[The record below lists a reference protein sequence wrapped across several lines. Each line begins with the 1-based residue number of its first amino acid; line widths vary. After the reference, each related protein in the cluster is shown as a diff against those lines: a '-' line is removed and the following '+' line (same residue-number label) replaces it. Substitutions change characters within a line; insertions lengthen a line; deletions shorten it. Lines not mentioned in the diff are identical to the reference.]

1 MARPFFFGGN
11 QSSQQSQYLVQMK
24 AGKMV
29 KNGNT
34 VSPIKE
40 RKGLVYLHQSADD
53 NLMHFCWKDRTSG
66 QLEDD
71 LIMFPDDA
79 EFLKVPQCTT
89 GRVFVL
95 KFKTSSRRLFFWSQE
110 PKDDKDDEI
119 VSKINEYI
127 NNPMAATN
135 AANRNSGTG
144 VGSGGVG
151 GGSGGGLMSPGDLGL
166 GSEEE
171 FRNLFSNANVS
182 AQQLMSMLDAG
193 LAVLPPGASR
203 LASLLGSVQQN
214 SSNNSGGV
222 GTTPTRIGNNS
233 IMQPVP
239 PISSTQTPNTTPALT
254 SSATSNTTTGGNNS
268 PASTNIQ
275 TPTGLQLSDLQNII
289 SGLSTP
295 GDSNQSDND
304 LNVDLSTS
312 INVEVL
318 RPLLTNEDFMKRI
331 GDMLPQSTASSD
343 SSSAT
348 KTTTVKPLSEQFLST
363 VQSPQ
368 FQQALNSFSHA
379 LQSGQLGPLIQQFG
393 LPESCVTAANK
404 GNFEEFIKGLQGK
417 KDSTQDSKEKKKDE
431 KTTGK
436 KEDQKDGGKKDKK
449 DEKFDDDSMALD

>member
-1 MARPFFFGGN
+1 MMARPFFFGGN

-29 KNGNT
+29 KNGNM
-34 VSPIKE
+34 VSPIKD
-40 RKGLVYLHQSADD
+40 RKGLLYLHQNAED

-110 PKDDKDDEI
+110 PKDDKDDET

-135 AANRNSGTG
+135 ANRNS
-144 VGSGGVG
+144 SSGVG
-151 GGSGGGLMSPGDLGL
+151 GGSAGHGLMSANDLGL
-166 GSEEE
+166 GSDEE
-171 FRNLFSNANVS
+171 FRNLFSNANMS

-193 LAVLPPGASR
+193 LAVGPHGGSSR
-203 LASLLGSVQQN
+203 LASLLGSVQN
-214 SSNNSGGV
+214 ASNNSGSTTRS
-222 GTTPTRIGNNS
+222 GTNS
-233 IMQPVP
+233 NGSSSTIAPAP
-239 PISSTQTPNTTPALT
+239 PTQTPNTTPALA
-254 SSATSNTTTGGNNS
+254 SSETSNTTTGGNNS
-268 PASTNIQ
+268 PAAT
-275 TPTGLQLSDLQNII
+275 TTTGLKLSDLQNII
-289 SGLSTP
+289 SGLSTT
-295 GDSNQSDND
+295 GDMNQSDND

-318 RPLLTNEDFMKRI
+318 RPLLSNDDFMKRI
-331 GDMLPQSTASSD
+331 GDMLPQQQSTALDSSS

-348 KTTTVKPLSEQFLST
+348 TTATKPLSEQFLST

-379 LQSGQLGPLIQQFG
+379 LQSGQLGPLVQQFG
-393 LPESCVTAANK
+393 LPELCVVAANK
-404 GNFEEFIKGLQGK
+404 GNFEAFVKALQQVNK
-417 KDSTQDSKEKKKDE
+417 NDDDSSKDNNKKKDD
-431 KTTGK
+431 GGNA
-436 KEDQKDGGKKDKK
+436 GGKKDDK
-449 DEKFDDDSMALD
+449 KFDDDSMALD